1 MKKNILIAAYNLD
14 FGGIEVSLINL
25 LKNMD
30 YKNMLHLLEN
40 DVTIKEK
47 IDFAKLNKARIEK
60 LEKLLEGENG

>member
-47 IDFAKLNKARIEK
+47 IDLAKLNKARIEK